1 MSLLRVEQ
9 AKAMNHPVTTYAP
22 IAQRVLSMDRLLQ
35 ERIGK
40 KFDICYMLAKENLP
54 FRKYPA
60 IHELESRHGVDL
72 RQSYATKDSAK
83 LFTHCTAESQRSAF
97 VDSLSNNSSKAFS
110 WMELTPA
117 MLRMN
122 LLSS

>member
-1 MSLLRVEQ
+1 MSLLCVEQ
-9 AKAMNHPVTTYAP
+9 AKATNCPVTAYAP
-22 IAQRVLSMDRLLQ
+22 IAQSLLSIDRSLR
-35 ERIGK
+35 ERMGK

-72 RQSYATKDSAK
+72 GQSYATKDSAK

-97 VDSLSNNSSKAFS
+97 VESLSSNGSKAFS

-122 LLSS
+122 LSS